1 MIMPWKN
8 EVKDQGNVS
17 SLQKENLAKVVST
30 ASKEKVLDIDLSNHA
45 TDVQAILINPPWVNA
60 FE

>member
-1 MIMPWKN
+1 MPWKN

-30 ASKEKVLDIDLSNHA
+30 ASKEKVLDIDLSKHA

>member
-1 MIMPWKN
+1 MPWKN

-17 SLQKENLAKVVST
+17 SLQKENLAKVIST
-30 ASKEKVLDIDLSNHA
+30 ATKEKVLDIDLSNHA
-45 TDVQAILINPPWVNA
+45 NDVQAILINPPWVNA